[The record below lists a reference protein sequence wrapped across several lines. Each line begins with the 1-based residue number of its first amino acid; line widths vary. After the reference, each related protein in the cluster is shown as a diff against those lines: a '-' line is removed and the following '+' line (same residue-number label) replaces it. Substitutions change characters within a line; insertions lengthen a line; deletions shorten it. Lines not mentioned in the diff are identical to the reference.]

1 MANALEELRQRLDK
15 KERELMQAADA
26 QLEKS
31 LAEVDSFVRL
41 VAGRS
46 LNLSQSIEM
55 VRQQVSHGDE
65 VQLLTFFAE

>member
-1 MANALEELRQRLDK
+1 
-15 KERELMQAADA
+15 MQAADA
-26 QLEKS
+26 QLDKS